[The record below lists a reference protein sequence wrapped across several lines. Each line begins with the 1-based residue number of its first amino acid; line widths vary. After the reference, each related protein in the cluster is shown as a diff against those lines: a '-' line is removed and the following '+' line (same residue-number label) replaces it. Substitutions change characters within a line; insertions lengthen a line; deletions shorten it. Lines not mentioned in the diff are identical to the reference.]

1 MILACGSGAEA
12 STESYT
18 PLELEIQALNEKIA
32 QNPDEPKFLFERAN
46 LFRNN
51 GIFVEAITDATAAI
65 KLDSVNLDYYYLLSE
80 LQLDFYQSKKALA
93 TMQKAVHLEP
103 ENLEA
108 LIKLGKIHFY
118 LKQYDKSME
127 QIGKILQLKPQH
139 AEAFF
144 WLGMIFREQ
153 GDRAR
158 AINSF
163 QQSVELEPDQVDP
176 WIILGD
182 LISMENE
189 SLAEQY
195 YDNALDIDPNN
206 ITALHSKAFYLQNT
220 TRIQEAIDLYQRI
233 VDIDSTYAD
242 SYLNQGIL
250 FYELNELEKGKD
262 QFNKLLT
269 LDDKNPLAYYYLAQG
284 YELARDEN
292 LAKEYYNKALEVAP
306 DYKKAKDALKRLQ

>member
-1 MILACGSGAEA
+1 MILSCRSGAEDPNP
-12 STESYT
+12 SYT
-18 PLELEIQALNEKIA
+18 PLELEIQKLNDKIA
-32 QNPDEPKFLFERAN
+32 QSPDDPKLLFERAN
-46 LFRNN
+46 IFRNN

-93 TMQKAVHLEP
+93 TMQKAVYLEP

-108 LIKLGKIHFY
+108 LIKLSKIHFY

-127 QIGKILQLKPQH
+127 QIGKILKLQPQH
-139 AEAFF
+139 AEAYF

-163 QQSVELEPDQVDP
+163 QQSVELEPDQEDP

-189 SLAEQY
+189 ALAEQY
-195 YDNALDIDPNN
+195 YDNALDIAPQNV
-206 ITALHSKAFYLQNT
+206 TALHSKAFYLQNT
-220 TRIQEAIDLYQRI
+220 NRIQEAIELYQRI
-233 VDIDSTYAD
+233 IDVDASYAD
-242 SYLNQGIL
+242 AYLNQGIL
-250 FYELNELEKGKD
+250 FYEINEIEKGKA
-262 QFNKLLT
+262 QFNKLVD

-284 YELARDEN
+284 YELGKDEV
-292 LAKEYYNKALEVAP
+292 LAKEYYSKALEVAP
-306 DYKKAKDALKRLQ
+306 DYRKAKDALKRLQ